1 MKEFL
6 MAHFDSLAVFT
17 LTYAWVVTA
26 YIQFVRI

>member
-6 MAHFDSLAVFT
+6 RTHFESFAVFT
-17 LTYAWVVTA
+17 LTYAWVA